1 MKRIIPIAIVLIT
14 LSCISCNNTNED
26 SSIYEYYST
35 GSKERKQY
43 FSRDTTKFD
52 EGAAYY
58 QCPDH
63 PEVVSGREGECPK
76 CGSALEM
83 HEKQ

>member
-1 MKRIIPIAIVLIT
+1 MKKIISIVIVLIT
-14 LSCISCNNTNED
+14 VSCISCTNTNED
-26 SSIYEYYST
+26 SSLNEYYST
-35 GSKERKQY
+35 PSKERKQY
-43 FSRDTTKFD
+43 FSRDTTKFE

-76 CGSALEM
+76 CGSELEI